1 MDEGPTASGSPVVRA
16 ARVRVSEEAV
26 RIGGPA
32 KPDAPAEPT
41 VRIVREGD
49 VIQALEVTCSCGERI
64 RIRCEY

>member
-1 MDEGPTASGSPVVRA
+1 MDEGQAAAGGPVVRA

-32 KPDAPAEPT
+32 RPDGPTEPT

-49 VIQALEVTCSCGERI
+49 LIQALEVTCSCGERI
-64 RIRCEY
+64 RIRCDY